1 MNVAHSPGP
10 IVTGIIARCP
20 SASVAEAI
28 SSAGRIPGASPRAV
42 SARAISV
49 TFGRAPPGASFAAGS
64 ARRCSKSRF
73 ASGSGTSSITGA
85 CSDRRAVA
93 VGLATT
99 IRRRGTRPMVV
110 RRSVV
115 LRLSGAG
122 VAAAHPAANSTAS
135 TTRRATIHGS
145 ISRPPR
151 ERLPKPA
158 PGPDAGPTKVPARAA
173 SCESRRGNAP
183 ASAGVPAPV
192 TARPPALLRREALR
206 AAGAA
211 VGAFVLLNLAGE
223 LLRPPFDTT
232 GAWISL
238 PDPPWLRHL
247 LAALLAAALV
257 AHAVLAE
264 RPPLLRRAGAL
275 LSGAVV
281 LVALADAAGFYA
293 ALFRGRIRTPAV
305 VPASLLVAAFFALI
319 VADLLRP
326 APSAPPG
333 ARRDLV
339 RAVAFVG
346 VLLALPLVLMLTF
359 GPTRYERRA
368 DCAVVFGARV
378 WDDGTPSDA
387 LADRVDESIRLYRQG
402 RVRKLVMSGGVEPEN
417 GLSEAEV
424 MRARAEA
431 AGVPRGDILLDE
443 EGKDTASTVRNVARL
458 LDREGLGSALVVS
471 HYYHEPRAKMLF
483 DRAGVRAFTV
493 PATMTRRLYREPY
506 FIAREVAAFW
516 HSFLLE

>member
-1 MNVAHSPGP
+1 V
-10 IVTGIIARCP
+10 IA
-20 SASVAEAI
+20 
-28 SSAGRIPGASPRAV
+28 
-42 SARAISV
+42 
-49 TFGRAPPGASFAAGS
+49 
-64 ARRCSKSRF
+64 
-73 ASGSGTSSITGA
+73 
-85 CSDRRAVA
+85 
-93 VGLATT
+93 L
-99 IRRRGTRPMVV
+99 
-110 RRSVV
+110 
-115 LRLSGAG
+115 
-122 VAAAHPAANSTAS
+122 
-135 TTRRATIHGS
+135 
-145 ISRPPR
+145 
-151 ERLPKPA
+151 
-158 PGPDAGPTKVPARAA
+158 
-173 SCESRRGNAP
+173 
-183 ASAGVPAPV
+183 
-192 TARPPALLRREALR
+192 PPALLRREALR

-211 VGAFVLLNLAGE
+211 VGAFILLNLAGE

-247 LAALLAAALV
+247 LAALLAAVLV
-257 AHAVLAE
+257 AHALRAE
-264 RPPLLRRAGAL
+264 RPPVLRRAGAL

-293 ALFRGRIRTPAV
+293 ALFRGRIHTPAV
-305 VPASLLVAAFFALI
+305 VPASLLVAAFFAL
-319 VADLLRP
+319 VAADLLRP

-333 ARRDLV
+333 RPRTLV
-339 RAVAFVG
+339 RAFAFG
-346 VLLALPLVLMLTF
+346 AVLVALPLIRMVTF

-378 WDDGTPSDA
+378 WNDGTPSNA
-387 LADRVDESIRLYRQG
+387 LADRVDESIRLYQQG

-431 AGVPRGDILLDE
+431 AGVPRRDILLDE

-458 LDREGLGSALVVS
+458 IDREGLGSALVVS

-506 FIAREVAAFW
+506 FIVREVAAFW